1 MLYHSLSAEVSGDD
15 GREWVVTVEPPVHR
29 PPPGEPTKFECTIK
43 QAYTRGELAARGG
56 VEAEPLTYTIP
67 SMDGMF
73 SAFHQAIN
81 LVP

>member
-29 PPPGEPTKFECTIK
+29 PPPGEPTKFKCTVK
-43 QAYTRGELAARGG
+43 RAYSREELAARNG
-56 VEAEPLTYTIP
+56 EIETLTYTIP